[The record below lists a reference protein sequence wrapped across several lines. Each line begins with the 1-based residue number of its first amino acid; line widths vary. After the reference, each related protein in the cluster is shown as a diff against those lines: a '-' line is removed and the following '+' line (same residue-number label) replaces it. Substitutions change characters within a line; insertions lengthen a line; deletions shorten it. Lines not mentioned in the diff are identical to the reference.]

1 MKSRISAVVSA
12 TLCAV
17 GVSTAGTAVA
27 QQSTPPPARDSFNMP
42 YQSGFWGTAGLSFGR
57 AKLHAPC
64 PAGAACDLRDNTSW
78 RAFVG
83 GKFNNIIGGEVGLM
97 DLGDYGRGGGQTT
110 ARGLDLTLVAGVPLP
125 VGPNSSIYGKLGAA
139 YIRTNVSGPTGLTEG
154 KESGWGPRVGIGAQ
168 FGFTQ
173 NWAVRFDADRYR
185 VQFPGS
191 NQNID
196 TYMIG
201 AQYSFR

>member
-1 MKSRISAVVSA
+1 MKSGSFALTSLAAFVIGSGAIGSA
-12 TLCAV
+12 L
-17 GVSTAGTAVA
+17 A
-27 QQSTPPPARDSFNMP
+27 QQSPPPARSFNMP

-83 GKFNNIIGGEVGLM
+83 GRFNNIVGGEIGLM

-110 ARGLDLTLVAGVPLP
+110 ARGLDLTLVAGVPIP
-125 VGPNSSIYGKLGAA
+125 AGQNSSIFGKLGAA
-139 YIRTNVSGPTGLTEG
+139 YIRTNVAGPTGLTEG

-173 NWAVRFDADRYR
+173 NWAVRFDVDRYR
-185 VQFPGS
+185 VQFPDT
-191 NQNID
+191 NHNID